1 MKKINLNAVVLRTI
15 ETTDASGAVR
25 LMPEPDSITVA
36 DALSLILR
44 GMPRAAAP
52 GQPAHGTSTGEVMD
66 RMEIQ
71 GLITAAVKSGAGTLL
86 LEDAH
91 FANLKAWT
99 EADEWAFSTPDLAAC
114 LGAILHA
121 ESVPVAELV
130 KTEKA
135 A

>member
-1 MKKINLNAVVLRTI
+1 MDQPPASVEPRTGSLS
-15 ETTDASGAVR
+15 T
-25 LMPEPDSITVA
+25 TVA
-36 DALSLILR
+36 SV
-44 GMPRAAAP
+44 G
-52 GQPAHGTSTGEVMD
+52 GTSTGEVMD

-86 LEDAH
+86 LEDAQ
-91 FANLKAWT
+91 FAKLKSWT
-99 EADEWAFSTPDLAAC
+99 EAYEWAFSTPDLAAC